1 MPLGTTV
8 RKGDYN
14 MQESMLRDQNMK
26 LFGSTRRGSGCV
38 LASTLKTHKAA
49 DVAICIGGTYK
60 VEGS

>member
-1 MPLGTTV
+1 
-8 RKGDYN
+8 